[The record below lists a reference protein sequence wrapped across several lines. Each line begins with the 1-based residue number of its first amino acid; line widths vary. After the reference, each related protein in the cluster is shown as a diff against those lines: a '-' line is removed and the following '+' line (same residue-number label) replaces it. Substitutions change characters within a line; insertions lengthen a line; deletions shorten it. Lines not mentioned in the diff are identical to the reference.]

1 MNLQP
6 TFSVLVVS
14 QYSSRRVGGA
24 ERYIHETTCRL
35 ARRGLQVAFVA
46 ADRPEK
52 SGLAVGLP
60 LFSGSYH
67 PLWPRQMDRIL
78 HQFRP
83 DVIYGHFTVPGITDV
98 ALRRAGKLGIPV
110 CLVYHSDV
118 TGPEWYKQVLGNLY
132 YRLIGNQTLNGADR
146 LVIHSQHYRQTSP
159 WLANLEIPMDVAPA
173 GVDTV
178 MAQGI
183 RRPGSPYILFAGKPD
198 IKSKGFGVLYQAWR
212 RVRPDFPELGLTV
225 AGGGLQAGRYPGVT
239 FLGQV
244 TSRRK
249 LADLY
254 ASAAMTV
261 LPSLSSAESFGMV
274 LAESLVAGTPVIG
287 SDIGGIAELVSPG
300 DNGWLVPPGDVQEL
314 ALAITAI
321 IHRGAELRAGI
332 LARRAVYRQRF
343 DWEQTTERIWQALRA
358 CARPFGGR
366 T

>member
-1 MNLQP
+1 MNLNP
-6 TFSVLVVS
+6 TLRVLVVS
-14 QYSSRRVGGA
+14 QYANRQAGGA
-24 ERYIHETTCRL
+24 ERYIDETTRRL
-35 ARRGLQVAFVA
+35 VRRGLQTLTIS
-46 ADRPEK
+46 ADCPKPAGLSRPW
-52 SGLAVGLP
+52 P
-60 LFSGSYH
+60 FFSGGYH
-67 PLWPRQMDRIL
+67 PSWPRQMDHIL
-78 HQFRP
+78 HHFRP
-83 DVIYGHFTVPGITDV
+83 NVIYGHFTVPCLIDV
-98 ALRRAGKLGIPV
+98 AVRRAGKAGIPA

-118 TGPEWYKQVLGNLY
+118 TGPEWYKQAAGKLY
-132 YRLIGNQTLNGADR
+132 YRLLGNATLRGAHRIILYSRRYQDA
-146 LVIHSQHYRQTSP
+146 SP

-183 RRPGSPYILFAGKPD
+183 RRPGPPYILFAGKPD
-198 IKSKGFGVLYQAWR
+198 IQSKGFAVLLQAWQQ
-212 RVRPDFPELGLTV
+212 VRHAIPDLGLVV
-225 AGGGLQAGRYPGVT
+225 AGGRQKTGRYPGVT

-300 DNGWLVPPGDVQEL
+300 KNGWLVPPGNVREL
-314 ALAITAI
+314 AQAITAI
-321 IHRGAELRAGI
+321 IHRGAELRSAV

-343 DWEQTTERIWQALRA
+343 DWEQTTAQIWQALRA
-358 CARPFGGR
+358 CIQ
-366 T
+366 